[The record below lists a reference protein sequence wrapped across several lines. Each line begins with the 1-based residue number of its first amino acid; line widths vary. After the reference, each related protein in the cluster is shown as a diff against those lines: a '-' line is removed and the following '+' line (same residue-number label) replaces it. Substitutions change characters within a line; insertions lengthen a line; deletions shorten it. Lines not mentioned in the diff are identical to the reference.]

1 MNRASVNLHTDFKLE
16 LGLKT
21 AEVKRLTALLAKF
34 ASLVDS
40 NGKISS
46 QNMLT
51 RQSSSAAS
59 AAKKEGADIVGE
71 GRGGQIAASSPVG
84 DSQSRP
90 VTDSPSPHAS
100 GLLRSYSDKGLQS
113 NSGLAH
119 MHKASAQCPEGQQ
132 LATQGSGSG
141 QLDHNLTGALCV
153 SLGVAH
159 PYCKCCSVF
168 GNACFVCGE
177 H

>member
-16 LGLKT
+16 LELKT

-40 NGKISS
+40 NGNIRFRNS

-59 AAKKEGADIVGE
+59 AANKEGADIVGE

-84 DSQSRP
+84 DSHSRA

-113 NSGLAH
+113 NSGLAQ
-119 MHKASAQCPEGQQ
+119 MPKASAECPDGQQ
-132 LATQGSGSG
+132 LATQGSASG
-141 QLDHNLTGALCV
+141 QLHSPGLITM
-153 SLGVAH
+153 
-159 PYCKCCSVF
+159 
-168 GNACFVCGE
+168 
-177 H
+177 